1 MKNLK
6 TLLNEAIPSPEPL
19 KSNGDAKMDFAFK
32 TLQTLTKTIQFD
44 DTVKQRQFD
53 DLILQLMQLIKGN

>member
-6 TLLNEAIPSPEPL
+6 TLLNEAIPPPEPL

-32 TLQTLTKTIQFD
+32 TLQTLTKTVQFD
-44 DTVKQRQFD
+44 DTNKQRQFD
-53 DLILQLMQLIKGN
+53 DLILQLMQLIKG